1 MALNLRDA
9 NGQNQQGTRHNA
21 SPKKESSTLMKD
33 ILLASAAALAMTTGV
48 AFAQSVDFSFE
59 EELDVQLNID
69 VTESLATLTEV
80 GFEANG
86 GALTA
91 GNSDVKADLAATG
104 ALSAETISLDGIAF
118 VDTDGNLYGS
128 AEIGA
133 TANRDS
139 FTAALSADFDRA
151 KLDTTSLTQGA
162 IAGTAGVTVTDTLT
176 SSLDGQLNGQLE
188 YDAGQTLTVTP

>member
-1 MALNLRDA
+1 MEDFSKFHGNYT
-9 NGQNQQGTRHNA
+9 QQY
-21 SPKKESSTLMKD
+21 ESTTLMKK
-33 ILLASAAALAMTTGV
+33 ILLGSATAFVMTSGF

-104 ALSAETISLDGIAF
+104 ALSAETVSLDGIAF
-118 VDTDGNLYGS
+118 VDTDGNQFGS
-128 AEIGA
+128 ASISA
-133 TANRDS
+133 TADRDS
-139 FTAALSADFDRA
+139 FTAALSANFDRA
-151 KLDTTSLTQGA
+151 KLDTSSLTQGA